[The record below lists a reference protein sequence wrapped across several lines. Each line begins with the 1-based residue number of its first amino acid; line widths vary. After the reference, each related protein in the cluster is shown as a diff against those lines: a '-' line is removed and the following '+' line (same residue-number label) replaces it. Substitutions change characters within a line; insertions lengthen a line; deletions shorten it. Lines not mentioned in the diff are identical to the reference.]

1 MLCVIWS
8 LKLKWDYEC
17 SLHIS
22 GDQLTVNWSV
32 RLFCYSNRKN
42 AFFVKNRCFFVK
54 KKLLGAMHVLS
65 SRLFF
70 FVITLSKLTA
80 KMSFYRKMLFFYRK
94 TNSCI
99 LSMFSIF
106 WIYCKNVRILWKK
119 NTLFVKCV
127 IIFFIFLG
135 KKVFFFCKNLNC
147 SILCKFVAYFLCVKK
162 IIYFVKA

>member
-1 MLCVIWS
+1 MLWS
-8 LKLKWDYEC
+8 LKLIFDYEC
-17 SLHIS
+17 SLNIS
-22 GDQLTVNWSV
+22 GDWLTVNQSV

-42 AFFVKNRCFFVK
+42 TFFVKNRCFFVK

-119 NTLFVKCV
+119 KHSFCEVRDH
-127 IIFFIFLG
+127 FFYFFG
-135 KKVFFFCKNLNC
+135 KKSVFFL
-147 SILCKFVAYFLCVKK
+147 
-162 IIYFVKA
+162 